1 MGVKYIFSF
10 FVLLFSLFL
19 CGQTIEENEI
29 QYDSIVSHEVQKKET
44 LFSISKIYGIS
55 VEDLLKANPDIK
67 TDKLKRKSILN
78 IPLKKVIKITPV
90 NDLKEELDSVLVI
103 SEKDNSLFSKKFKRK
118 NLNIALLTPLKL
130 NSIVLDS
137 VELTKK
143 TLSELNLTT
152 ISINFLNG
160 LKSTI
165 KELEERGVK
174 IDLSIYDTENNI
186 NKIKELKA
194 QDFSSYDLVIGPFIN
209 RNFNE
214 FAQGFDNFIVS
225 PLVNNGIKLKN
236 NVIRTIGPD
245 TLKRKSIYK
254 IIDDRINEI
263 EDQCAIIISDL
274 NNISSANKLLE
285 KFPNAEH
292 IKIDNENLFVD
303 PKITDSLMGTNKQNW
318 VFLETSKSNV
328 ISSVTSMLSSQKN
341 NERDIKLYS
350 TVSGENYENPNSS
363 LDKLGKISFIY
374 PSNSK
379 PNYNNSF
386 QIFYDSYIDMFGN
399 EPDRIS
405 VRARDL
411 TMDLFLRIL
420 VYRRLENSF
429 NHGETEYLQNKFNYV
444 IGPNSILNKSFFILE
459 HVDLEVL
466 DYNSKNED

>member
-1 MGVKYIFSF
+1 MGVKNIFSF

-29 QYDSIVSHEVQKKET
+29 LYDSIVSHEVQKKET

-55 VEDLLKANPDIK
+55 VEDLLKVNPDIK

-78 IPLKKVIKITPV
+78 IPLKKVVKINAI
-90 NDLKEELDSVLVI
+90 NDGNEELDSVLVK

-118 NLNIALLTPLKL
+118 NLNIALLAPLKL

-174 IDLSIYDTENNI
+174 IDLSIYDTENSI

-225 PLVNNGIKLKN
+225 PLVNNGIKLEN
-236 NVIRTIGPD
+236 NVIRTIGPW
-245 TLKRKSIYK
+245 TLR
-254 IIDDRINEI
+254 
-263 EDQCAIIISDL
+263 
-274 NNISSANKLLE
+274 
-285 KFPNAEH
+285 
-292 IKIDNENLFVD
+292 
-303 PKITDSLMGTNKQNW
+303 
-318 VFLETSKSNV
+318 
-328 ISSVTSMLSSQKN
+328 
-341 NERDIKLYS
+341 
-350 TVSGENYENPNSS
+350 
-363 LDKLGKISFIY
+363 
-374 PSNSK
+374 
-379 PNYNNSF
+379 
-386 QIFYDSYIDMFGN
+386 
-399 EPDRIS
+399 
-405 VRARDL
+405 
-411 TMDLFLRIL
+411 
-420 VYRRLENSF
+420 
-429 NHGETEYLQNKFNYV
+429 
-444 IGPNSILNKSFFILE
+444 
-459 HVDLEVL
+459 
-466 DYNSKNED
+466 